1 MHGSDPD
8 TPPKKGKKVIQ
19 ISYREERQQQQQSSV
34 VEEQPADLYYD
45 NGNSNSY
52 IEKSPQIMKDDDEAN
67 LFMIANDVERE
78 TSKNDHTY
86 TATAN

>member
-1 MHGSDPD
+1 
-8 TPPKKGKKVIQ
+8 
-19 ISYREERQQQQQSSV
+19 
-34 VEEQPADLYYD
+34 
-45 NGNSNSY
+45 
-52 IEKSPQIMKDDDEAN
+52 MKDDDEAN